1 MLGECEICGI
11 KCVGQDGKKYKRC
24 FKHKET
30 QVPQP
35 VQEQIKDNYPSKQ
48 NYWAEKQNTDIQ
60 KNSQVRRQAL
70 LNTAT
75 TILTH
80 NKETVAITA
89 SEVIKLAEELEGWV
103 KKA

>member
-1 MLGECEICGI
+1 MLGECEVCGK
-11 KCVGQDGKKYKRC
+11 KCVGKDGKKYKRC
-24 FKHKET
+24 FDHKET

-35 VQEQIKDNYPSKQ
+35 VQEQIKDEYQDKQ
-48 NYWAEKQNTDIQ
+48 NYWEAMNQNDLK
-60 KNSQVRRQAL
+60 KNNQVTRLAL